1 MHATA
6 LLIAALS
13 LTDVARMSR
22 DEAAFGREVVATGV
36 VTVATEWRTNSG
48 VAADP
53 ENPNG
58 RGVYFLG
65 ETQMLTSSRLEGSD
79 RLKQG
84 DVVEIRG
91 RTACL
96 SFAPGIK
103 ADVIRKIGEASLPL
117 PLAHAWPTSDGERW
131 TTRA

>member
-53 ENPNG
+53 ENPNWAYPNSTSISFG
-58 RGVYFLG
+58 IQTSFLF
-65 ETQMLTSSRLEGSD
+65 
-79 RLKQG
+79 K
-84 DVVEIRG
+84 
-91 RTACL
+91 
-96 SFAPGIK
+96 
-103 ADVIRKIGEASLPL
+103 VIHRM
-117 PLAHAWPTSDGERW
+117 
-131 TTRA
+131 